1 MIGTLAR
8 KSLRARIGRS
18 IFIGLTILAGVAFVA
33 GSFVLADSLKGT
45 FDNLINGL
53 TENVDLEVRAELTV
67 DDLNAARD
75 PIPSSLI
82 EQVAAVPGIEITEG
96 GLARYAQM
104 YDPDGELV
112 TTQGAPTLGVSW
124 VAENQLSAIEMRDGR
139 APNGIGEVVIDKAT
153 ADRVGFEVG
162 DDVTILFGTG
172 PRQFE
177 IVGLIGLGDADGF
190 VGATTSVFDFETAV
204 TVLDAG
210 DTVDAIDIGLAD
222 GADIETVRAAIE
234 EILPARIEVVT
245 GEELAQETKDQVGEL
260 ITVFGTGLLVF
271 AMVTAFVAAFVINN
285 IYGITIGQRLRELA
299 LLRAIGA
306 NGKQVRRLVL
316 LEALA
321 VAVIATIIGI
331 FGGYLVA
338 KGIIAAFNAAG
349 GGFPSTRLLMKPRT
363 VIVASIVG
371 IGITIASVLLPAYRA
386 SKIPPVAAMHP
397 ELGFGALSASRRLI
411 GGMVATSIGVAS
423 FLIGLFVRPG
433 GGAGLALFAGG
444 GALLT
449 FLGVTSLSTTVARP
463 VSRLLGAPIQRLFGT
478 PGKIARDNAARS
490 PRRTARTAS
499 ALMIG
504 VALIS
509 AAAVFA
515 SSLRDTFGRILDRA
529 ITADYIIWDDE
540 SFQPLPP
547 QAADLL
553 AEIPEL
559 SAVSPF
565 RSIQG
570 DVGDDIGGDTVMLT
584 AINPVAFP
592 DLVDIEVTEG
602 GYDGLVE
609 QDGLMLYRSAAE
621 DRGFEIG
628 DDIDIVWQNGVES
641 SLTVAGLFDD
651 NALDAG
657 WLISIDTLESVSSQ
671 APNDQ
676 LLLAKL
682 ADGVSYE
689 EATPAIEAALI
700 DFPQANVQT
709 DSEFRQAQEAQIN
722 QLLALITILLLV
734 AIAFSFLGIAITLAL
749 SVFERTREI
758 GLLRAVGMNRRQ
770 LRRAVRWEAVIV
782 ALFGVIVGVVVGSL
796 FGVAL
801 SYAVPNNVIDGI
813 TYPIGTIVIVFVV
826 AVIAAVLAALYPA
839 YKASRMNV
847 LDAIST
853 E

>member
-18 IFIGLTILAGVAFVA
+18 IFIGLSILAGVAFVA
-33 GSFVLADSLKGT
+33 GSFILADSLKGT

-67 DDLNAARD
+67 DDLNAVRD
-75 PIPSSLI
+75 PIPNSLVD
-82 EQVAAVPGIEITEG
+82 QVAAVPGVDIVEP

-104 YDPDGELV
+104 YGPEGELV

-124 VAENQLSAIEMRDGR
+124 VEENRLSAIELRDGR
-139 APNGIGEVVIDKAT
+139 GPAGIGEVVIDKAT

-162 DDVTILFGTG
+162 DDITILFGTG
-172 PRQFE
+172 PREFE

-190 VGATTSVFDFETAV
+190 VGATTSVFDIETAV

-210 DTVDAIDIGLAD
+210 DTLDAIDIGLAE
-222 GADIETVRAAIE
+222 GADIEAVRAAID
-234 EILPARIEVVT
+234 EILPERIEVVT
-245 GEELAQETKDQVGEL
+245 GQELADETKDQVGDL

-271 AMVTAFVAAFVINN
+271 AVVTAFVAAFVINN

-299 LLRAIGA
+299 LLRAVGA
-306 NGKQVRRLVL
+306 SGKQIRRLVL
-316 LEALA
+316 LEALV
-321 VAVIATIIGI
+321 VAVVATVIGI

-338 KGIIAAFNAAG
+338 QGIIAAFNAAG
-349 GGFPSTRLLMKPRT
+349 GGFPSTNMLLKPRT

-371 IGITIASVLLPAYRA
+371 IGITVASVLVPALRA

-411 GGMVATSIGVAS
+411 GGIVATSIGVAS
-423 FLIGLFVRPG
+423 FLYGLFATPG
-433 GGAGLALFAGG
+433 GGSGLALFAGG

-463 VSRLLGAPIQRLFGT
+463 VSRFLGAPIQRLFGT

-515 SSLRDTFGRILDRA
+515 SSLRDTFGRVLDRA

-559 SAVSPF
+559 AAVSPF

-570 DVGDDIGGDTVMLT
+570 DVTGDTVLLT
-584 AINPVAFP
+584 AVNPEAFA
-592 DLVDIEVTEG
+592 DLVDLEVTEG
-602 GYDGLVE
+602 GYGGLVD
-609 QDGLMLYRSAAE
+609 QDGLMLYRDAAE
-621 DRGFEIG
+621 DRGFEVG
-628 DDIDIVWQNGVES
+628 DEIDIVWQNGVES
-641 SLTVAGLFDD
+641 SLTIAGLFDD

-657 WLISIDTLESVSSQ
+657 WLISIDTLESVSAQEPS
-671 APNDQ
+671 DQ

-689 EATPAIEAALI
+689 EATPVIEAALSN
-700 DFPQANVQT
+700 FPQANVQT

-722 QLLALITILLLV
+722 QLLALITILLIV
-734 AIAFSFLGIAITLAL
+734 AILFSFLGIAITLAL

-813 TYPIGTIVIVFVV
+813 TYPIGTIVTVFIV